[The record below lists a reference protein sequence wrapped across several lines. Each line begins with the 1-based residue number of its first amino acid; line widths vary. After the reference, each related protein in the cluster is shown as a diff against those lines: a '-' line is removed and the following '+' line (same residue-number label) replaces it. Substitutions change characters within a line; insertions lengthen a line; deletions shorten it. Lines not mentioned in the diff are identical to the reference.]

1 MGLQPFQQTD
11 SFYIKRYQMKTA
23 LHEKSL
29 VLVKPDGVQRGLI
42 GEIITRFERKGLKI
56 VAMKMVWPDK
66 ALAKKHYDMPE
77 SDKIILGERTIASY
91 EEKGVDLKKTPIEIA
106 ENVQKRLINYLT
118 TGPVV
123 AMVIEGAHAIAHVRK
138 IRGATN
144 PLSADVGT
152 ITSDYT
158 IDSYFLSDPDER
170 AIRNLVH
177 ASGSVEEG
185 KREVALWFKDGEI
198 HDYDL
203 AIEKVLYSKDW
214 ESARKDLVEG

>member
-1 MGLQPFQQTD
+1 
-11 SFYIKRYQMKTA
+11 MKTL
-23 LHEKSL
+23 LHERTL
-29 VLVKPDGVQRGLI
+29 VIVKPDGVQRGLV
-42 GEIITRFERKGLKI
+42 GEILARFEKKGLKI
-56 VAMKMVWPDK
+56 IGMRMVWPD
-66 ALAKKHYDMPE
+66 ALLAQKHYDMPE
-77 SDKIILGERTIASY
+77 SDKIAMGERTLATY
-91 EEKGVDLKKTPIEIA
+91 REKGVELDKTPIEIA
-106 ENVQKRLINYLT
+106 EGVQKRLVKYLS

-152 ITSDYT
+152 ITADYT

-177 ASGSVEEG
+177 ASGSVDEAN
-185 KREVALWFKDGEI
+185 REIALWFGKDDI

-203 AIEKVLYSKDW
+203 AIENLLYSNYW
-214 ESARKDLVEG
+214 ESARKDLVRK

>member
-1 MGLQPFQQTD
+1 
-11 SFYIKRYQMKTA
+11 MKTL
-23 LHEKSL
+23 LHERTL
-29 VLVKPDGVQRGLI
+29 VIVKPDGVQRGLV
-42 GEIITRFERKGLKI
+42 GEILARFEKKGLKI
-56 VAMKMVWPDK
+56 IGMKMVWPD
-66 ALAKKHYDMPE
+66 ALLAQNHYDMPE
-77 SDKIILGERTIASY
+77 SDKIAMGERTLVSY
-91 EEKGVDLKKTPIEIA
+91 REKGVEFDKTPIEIA
-106 ENVQKRLINYLT
+106 EGVQKRLVKYLS

-152 ITSDYT
+152 ITADYT

-177 ASGSVEEG
+177 ASGSVDEAN
-185 KREVALWFKDGEI
+185 REIALWFGKDEI

-203 AIEKVLYSKDW
+203 AIEKILYSKDW
-214 ESARKDLVEG
+214 EGVRGDLVEK